1 MGTSAQDWDVYVSYD
16 PGVEDR
22 AGPVLDL
29 LRAHHVAVR
38 PEQVLPPARFG
49 GLLSETIRQAKA
61 LVLILTQD
69 TGGSNW
75 VRLDLTL
82 ALEFGK
88 PVVGVLLDPATDIDL
103 PDRLS
108 ADHCVF
114 WSPTD
119 PSAAAALGRK
129 LGEVTGGAVG
139 TLACSTP
146 GAPASGAPELPF
158 RAYRGEEDGSRK
170 PYIFVSY
177 AHLDS
182 EAVFADIG
190 RLHDQG
196 YRIWYDEGISGGA
209 DWVEALATAVEE
221 ASLFLLFISPQSMQ
235 SKNVKNELQWAC
247 EHELDIVPVWLEDT
261 ELPKGVA
268 FVLVRLN
275 RIEKHRM
282 GAEQYFRTLC
292 ECLPPQTS
300 TAEPVL
306 RRPPAQPAAP
316 VEAPA
321 PQAGGAEIQLSYM
334 LTWTLDR
341 GQTWRA
347 LDAAQPSSAVP
358 AEAYLRAII
367 LPSAPCRAALI
378 IESEEAGAPEPHTTV
393 WFARP
398 RDGGGG
404 EEWSVLD
411 PLRWQLIPSAD
422 GLRERQPWAVPRWRI
437 GILAIAAQD
446 DRQPDT
452 TPRPPLA
459 ADALA
464 IDAAKRARAVT
475 PCTTETMGRIQRM
488 RYKLQDDAAP
498 VAILLADDALI
509 YWTEVRF
516 A

>member
-1 MGTSAQDWDVYVSYD
+1 MGTSIQDWDLYVSYD

-22 AGPVLDL
+22 VRPVLDL
-29 LRAHHVAVR
+29 LRAHHVTVR

-119 PSAAAALGRK
+119 PAAAAALGRK

-139 TLACSTP
+139 TLACSTSDEP
-146 GAPASGAPELPF
+146 PPGAPELPF

-182 EAVFADIG
+182 EVIFADIA
-190 RLHDQG
+190 RLHDEG
-196 YRIWYDEGISGGA
+196 YRIWYDEGITGGA

-221 ASLFLLFISPQSMQ
+221 AGLFLLFISPQSMQ

-247 EHELDIVPVWLEDT
+247 EHELDVVPVWLEDT

-282 GAEQYFRTLC
+282 AAEQYLRALC
-292 ECLPPQTS
+292 ECLPPQTC
-300 TAEPVL
+300 TAEPAV
-306 RRPPAQPAAP
+306 RRSPAQPAAP
-316 VEAPA
+316 VEPPA
-321 PQAGGAEIQLSYM
+321 PPDTGAEIQLSYM

-347 LDAAQPSSAVP
+347 LDSAQPSSAVP

-378 IESEEAGAPEPHTTV
+378 VESEEAGAPKPHTTL

-398 RDGGGG
+398 RDGGADG
-404 EEWSVLD
+404 EWSVLD

-422 GLRERQPWAVPRWRI
+422 GLREPQPWAIPRWRI
-437 GILAIAAQD
+437 GILALAAQD
-446 DRQPDT
+446 DRQPDAA
-452 TPRPPLA
+452 PRPPLA
-459 ADALA
+459 VDALA
-464 IDAAKRARAVT
+464 IDAARRARAVT

-498 VAILLADDALI
+498 VAILLAHGALI
-509 YWTEVRF
+509 HWTEVRF